1 MRQFN
6 RMIFSASA
14 VLAAA
19 LIALPGAAL
28 AQGDG
33 EEAVEDEWVEIEC
46 TDEAPCDETT
56 GLLPPEEAA
65 EEEAAAEEPAAEALP
80 EQPVLIA
87 PGSTD
92 ESNPGGS
99 TKPGTTPEG

>member
-1 MRQFN
+1 MRQLN

-19 LIALPGAAL
+19 LVAVPGAAL
-28 AQGDG
+28 AQGEG
-33 EEAVEDEWVEIEC
+33 EEAVEGELVEIEC
-46 TDEAPCDETT
+46 TEETPCDETT
-56 GLLPPEEAA
+56 GLLPPDVT
-65 EEEAAAEEPAAEALP
+65 PAAEAP
-80 EQPVLIA
+80 AAEAAPAEPVLVT

-99 TKPGTTPEG
+99 TKPGTTPDD